1 MTERKRLH
9 VLVEGQTE
17 FIVVQDV
24 LWPHLD
30 QQGWNVTCSVVR
42 TQTTS
47 RTYRGGATS
56 WAKIHRDIKDVLG
69 QTNLHALTTLFDY
82 YAFPADAP
90 GMSSRPSGGPHARI
104 DHVETQLLQAVGDQ
118 RFLPNLILHELESWV
133 FAAGAELA
141 SLRGED
147 DLAEVLERDCEL
159 AGGPELVNDGPST
172 APSKRLERYCPTYT
186 KKVDG
191 PLALE
196 LLGVEQLS
204 RRCPRFGAWLN
215 RLGELATS

>member
-9 VLVEGQTE
+9 LLVEGQTE
-17 FIVVQDV
+17 FIVVQEV
-24 LWPHLD
+24 LGPHLF
-30 QQGWNVTCSVVR
+30 QQGWTVTTSVVR

-56 WAKIHRDIKDVLG
+56 WTKIHRDIKELLG
-69 QTNLHALTTLFDY
+69 QTSLHVLTTLFDY
-82 YAFPADAP
+82 YAFAEEAP
-90 GMSSRPSGGPHARI
+90 GMTTRPSGSPQERVE
-104 DHVETQLLQAVGDQ
+104 HVENQLFRAVGDQ
-118 RFLPNLILHELESWV
+118 RFVPNLVLHELESWV

-141 SLRGED
+141 ALRGED
-147 DLAEVLERDCEL
+147 DLADTLERDCER

-172 APSKRLERYCPTYT
+172 SPSKRLEKYCPTYT
-186 KKVDG
+186 KKIDG
-191 PLALE
+191 PLAIE

-215 RLGELATS
+215 RLDELRTN